1 MLCYLVD
8 SKVDKSSMR
17 FLYMFVLNLKN
28 MIAAIIILFCEQE
41 RKQTEKAVLLF
52 ALGKQEPLQSLEM
65 RLALS

>member
-1 MLCYLVD
+1 
-8 SKVDKSSMR
+8 
-17 FLYMFVLNLKN
+17 MFVLNLKN

>member
-1 MLCYLVD
+1 MLCYLVG
-8 SKVDKSSMR
+8 SKVDKFSTM

-28 MIAAIIILFCEQE
+28 MIAQIVIQFCEQE

-52 ALGKQEPLQSLEM
+52 ALGKVEPLQSLEM